1 MPLMLPCI
9 LSSLLIGGTQTPP
22 ASFSAPSAP
31 LVSRIQGSTNLFRV
45 QARHR
50 EVMPI
55 FKQLGFE
62 AGVKIKAVSVISS
75 RATLDLPSATL
86 EEAIEAICRSAGI
99 AARKL
104 DTGAWVVGH
113 DSDLTLFAAGPQD
126 TADVDVAYRCEYLSA
141 DSMSGAL
148 SKAFPG
154 LRIVTGPLFLS
165 PQVEGNN
172 PTTVDDAKA
181 LTATDQAFKTHDVLI
196 SGPANLV
203 KRATLLAMKFDRPRK
218 QVRINIKLTEL
229 SGTLDSDLGINW
241 SWSAMA
247 LQEVADKDL
256 TPPNSAKGIKIGSF
270 THTAAAISATL
281 QAREHAGKAKTL
293 ANPSLTLLDG
303 ERSFI
308 LIGERR
314 LYPKQ
319 TGVNTQGLPIF
330 DIAEIRTGIYLQV
343 AVQVGLENDL
353 TLSVFPQ
360 VSSLTEMVPMNNSS
374 YPIIATREAQ
384 TTVRLR
390 SGEMLAIGGLKQLE
404 DSTNTTG
411 IPFLSR
417 IPLFGRLFGVKNKI
431 KNSTELLLIVV
442 PEILTEESQQAP
454 GAPTRQD

>member
-1 MPLMLPCI
+1 
-9 LSSLLIGGTQTPP
+9 
-22 ASFSAPSAP
+22 
-31 LVSRIQGSTNLFRV
+31 
-45 QARHR
+45 
-50 EVMPI
+50 
-55 FKQLGFE
+55 
-62 AGVKIKAVSVISS
+62 
-75 RATLDLPSATL
+75 
-86 EEAIEAICRSAGI
+86 
-99 AARKL
+99 
-104 DTGAWVVGH
+104 
-113 DSDLTLFAAGPQD
+113 
-126 TADVDVAYRCEYLSA
+126 
-141 DSMSGAL
+141 
-148 SKAFPG
+148 
-154 LRIVTGPLFLS
+154 
-165 PQVEGNN
+165 
-172 PTTVDDAKA
+172 
-181 LTATDQAFKTHDVLI
+181 
-196 SGPANLV
+196 
-203 KRATLLAMKFDRPRK
+203 
-218 QVRINIKLTEL
+218 
-229 SGTLDSDLGINW
+229 
-241 SWSAMA
+241 MA